1 MKIETRLDFKSY
13 VKLMYVLS
21 YRKRS
26 MIYITII
33 GLGAFFL
40 PILYFLGV
48 NIPFEKSPLLA
59 LVFGFVIIVVMPIA
73 IYFNAR
79 KTFSTHG
86 LIKERIIYEITDD
99 KICQTGET
107 FHSEMDWTKIY
118 KIVEMKNWI
127 LIYHNRQ
134 IANTI
139 PKESFGENL
148 MEFRN
153 LVRSKK
159 IKAKLK

>member
-1 MKIETRLDFKSY
+1 
-13 VKLMYVLS
+13 
-21 YRKRS
+21 
-26 MIYITII
+26 MIVITIFSFI
-33 GLGAFFL
+33 MFL
-40 PILYFLGV
+40 LAILYFLGV
-48 NIPFEKSPLLA
+48 DFLFAEKPFFPLF
-59 LVFGFVIIVVMPIA
+59 FGFVIIVVIPLS

-79 KTFSTHG
+79 KNFSTHG
-86 LIKERIIYEITDD
+86 LIKEKIIYEFTDD
-99 KICQTGET
+99 KICHTGET
-107 FHSEMDWTKIY
+107 FHYEMDWTKIY

-127 LIYHNRQ
+127 LIFQNRQ

-153 LVRSKK
+153 LVKSKN